1 MNPDTSV
8 GSLRSHDVVNNNVF
22 DGDVDVYNFG
32 ASVPKVESRPSSS
45 RVNKTRQEINSNSEV
60 SAGRANNRLE
70 LKNFL
75 LTFPRSS
82 HRRCSVRKCF
92 LNISQCSQENTH
104 VGVSL

>member
-8 GSLRSHDVVNNNVF
+8 GSLRSHDVINNNVF

-32 ASVPKVESRPSSS
+32 ASVPKAESRPSSS
-45 RVNKTRQEINSNSEV
+45 RVNKTRQETNSNSEV

-70 LKNFL
+70 LKKFL

-82 HRRCSVRKCF
+82 HRSVRKCF
-92 LNISQCSQENTH
+92 LKISQYSQENTR
-104 VGVSL
+104 VEVFL